1 MVLVR
6 FVGVAFL
13 IVDEFSRNSKTIFG
27 AISQWFSKS
36 ADRIFADVEFLVK
49 NSHPDWR
56 YDGFAVSSRKRF
68 FAPRKTGRFAYGL
81 TDYSIKFS
89 VDLEFCH
96 KNSSTRGFAP
106 KTWCFV
112 DGPVVRNGFPT

>member
-1 MVLVR
+1 MALVR
-6 FVGVAFL
+6 FFDVGFL
-13 IVDEFSRNSKTIFG
+13 IVDDFSRNSKTIFD
-27 AISQWFSKS
+27 AISKWFSKS

-81 TDYSIKFS
+81 TDYTIKFS
-89 VDLEFCH
+89 VDPEFCH
-96 KNSSTRGFAP
+96 KNSSTRGFAS
-106 KTWCFV
+106 KTWCYV
-112 DGPVVRNGFPT
+112 GSRVVRNGFPT